1 MDVMILSN
9 FGWTNQAN
17 SGKQTQ
23 VIKWAWELQYAFQMT
38 TFGHPVKA
46 LTFLPGCLETQCVSL
61 NTWLS
66 QKYSG
71 AYRKDSFPLRKSE
84 M

>member
-23 VIKWAWELQYAFQMT
+23 VIKWAWELQYAF
-38 TFGHPVKA
+38 
-46 LTFLPGCLETQCVSL
+46 
-61 NTWLS
+61 
-66 QKYSG
+66 
-71 AYRKDSFPLRKSE
+71 
-84 M
+84 